1 MFARSTLTKS
11 AILVFALAASASGAA
26 SIAVAQEEG
35 QIVVR
40 GVAPGTKMIVVNYR
54 DLNLNIEA
62 HRDVLYSRVG
72 DAVRGVCNFDQV
84 RGPGTDYRTCSSKAW
99 TGALPQMYRAFIQ
112 HYQRAQLRR

>member
-1 MFARSTLTKS
+1 MSARSITS
-11 AILVFALAASASGAA
+11 RCAIVALALAGAVSSWA
-26 SIAVAQEEG
+26 SIALAQDEG
-35 QIVVR
+35 QIIVR
-40 GVAPGTKMIVVNYR
+40 GVAPGTKMMLVNYR

-99 TGALPQMYRAFIQ
+99 TGAMPQMYRAFIQ
-112 HYQRAQLRR
+112 HYQRVQLRR